1 MIYLLRQENRDKGTG
16 TRKCSSAAG
25 ESAEAGKVEV
35 LNEFRQKILRE
46 KAGAKV
52 IAASKKITLVVVL

>member
-1 MIYLLRQENRDKGTG
+1 NRDKGTG

-46 KAGAKV
+46 KARAKV
-52 IAASKKITLVVVL
+52 IAASKKITW